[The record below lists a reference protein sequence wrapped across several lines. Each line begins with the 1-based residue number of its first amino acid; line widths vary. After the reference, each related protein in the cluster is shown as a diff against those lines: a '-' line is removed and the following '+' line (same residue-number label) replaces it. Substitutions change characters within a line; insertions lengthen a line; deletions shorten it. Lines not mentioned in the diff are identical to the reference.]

1 MVNLLGATARFR
13 ILLTGDIEMAQ
24 KDLDEADRFGP
35 SRVRNINGL
44 WEETAFAKSLI
55 ALLRGDYEQAF
66 ALLEKVV
73 TLAEESGNRMGYL
86 WTRVHL
92 GYVVLRSGDLPE
104 ARTIFADTAHHF
116 QKDGS
121 MIGAVFTLEGLAGL
135 SVAVGKPERAAS
147 LIGWADATRQQIL
160 NPRPFLEQA
169 NVDQNVAACLAR
181 MGAVA
186 FWDAYNAGQKMTLDE
201 AVAYSLAGD

>member
-1 MVNLLGATARFR
+1 
-13 ILLTGDIEMAQ
+13 
-24 KDLDEADRFGP
+24 
-35 SRVRNINGL
+35 
-44 WEETAFAKSLI
+44 
-55 ALLRGDYEQAF
+55 
-66 ALLEKVV
+66 
-73 TLAEESGNRMGYL
+73 
-86 WTRVHL
+86 
-92 GYVVLRSGDLPE
+92 
-104 ARTIFADTAHHF
+104 
-116 QKDGS
+116 